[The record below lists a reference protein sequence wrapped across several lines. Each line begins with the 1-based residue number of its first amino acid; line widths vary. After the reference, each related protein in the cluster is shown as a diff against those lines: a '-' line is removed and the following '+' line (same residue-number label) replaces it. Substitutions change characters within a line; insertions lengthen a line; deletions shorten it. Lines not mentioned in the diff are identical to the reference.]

1 MLIFAASLSRAVNE
15 GGPLPYIRT
24 AFRRAGDSA
33 QRISVRHR
41 TDLRHRLAVTLC
53 VNDPGV
59 QFMSAG
65 AHSGLSAEYD
75 NFLYSAISDDTN
87 QIPVSVLSV
96 LARHDIDPWHEAAQL
111 AQMPKTTAIARL
123 ASMISSVNLDL
134 TPQSSAEIIATR
146 LIELLP
152 MTSAPG
158 ASRRVGIPH
167 VRPGSRLAMI
177 AGIAIGLLL
186 LALMVFGN

>member
-1 MLIFAASLSRAVNE
+1 
-15 GGPLPYIRT
+15 
-24 AFRRAGDSA
+24 
-33 QRISVRHR
+33 
-41 TDLRHRLAVTLC
+41 
-53 VNDPGV
+53 
-59 QFMSAG
+59 MSTG
-65 AHSGLSAEYD
+65 AHSGLSADFD

-134 TPQSSAEIIATR
+134 TPQSSAETIAAR

-152 MTSAPG
+152 MHSTPV

-167 VRPGSRLAMI
+167 PRLGSRLYTI
-177 AGIAIGLLL
+177 AGVAIGLLL
-186 LALMVFGN
+186 LALVVFGN